1 MSGEPPLA
9 STLPLVN
16 SLTTSRRQ
24 SLLSHKEVYEVTEHD
39 IQNLIRLKLSEMG
52 CAVFRINSG
61 KVRMADGRWFDS
73 GVPKGFSDLI
83 AVRDGRIYFLEVKTE
98 TGRPS
103 EEQVRFLAAMRDR
116 YGCVA
121 EIVRSVEDAVRA
133 VEGTGKTCS
142 EG

>member
-1 MSGEPPLA
+1 M
-9 STLPLVN
+9 
-16 SLTTSRRQ
+16 
-24 SLLSHKEVYEVTEHD
+24 TEHD
-39 IQNLIRLKLSEMG
+39 IQNLIRLRLSELG

-103 EEQVRFLAAMRDR
+103 EEQVRFLATMRNR

-121 EIVRSVEDAVRA
+121 EIVRSVEDAVRT
-133 VEGTGKTCS
+133 VEGTGKACS
-142 EG
+142 KR